1 MINKKFVEHLMSKQE
16 LNQLLELRDIRN
28 LDFSQICTR
37 LESFSRSVL
46 LETISLKL
54 F

>member
-1 MINKKFVEHLMSKQE
+1 MNKKFVEHLMSKQE
-16 LNQLLELRDIRN
+16 LNQLLELRNIRN

-37 LESFSRSVL
+37 LESSSWRIF
-46 LETISLKL
+46 LEKVSLKL